1 MLAKLKAASF
11 LIRFLSVGGSIVAM
25 VGLLLTI
32 THFSFYAPRFD
43 VLQLQ
48 LDNYET
54 SMAQCDSNLEHAQDI
69 ITQQNEG
76 ILQLS
81 KDSITKRENL
91 LKEYE
96 KSLTGRSTFNA
107 ELIERINAMPV
118 PVDCKSALELFLE
131 SREVL
136 EW

>member
-1 MLAKLKAASF
+1 MLAKLRAASF

-54 SMAQCDSNLEHAQDI
+54 SMSQCDSNLEHAQDI
-69 ITQQNEG
+69 IAQQNEG

-96 KSLTGRSTFNA
+96 KSLTGRYTVNA